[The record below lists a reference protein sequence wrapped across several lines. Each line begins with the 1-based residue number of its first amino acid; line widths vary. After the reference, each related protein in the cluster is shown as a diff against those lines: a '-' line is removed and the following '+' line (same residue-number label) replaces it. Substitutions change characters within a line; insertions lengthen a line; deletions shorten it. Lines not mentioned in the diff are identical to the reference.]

1 MKRRSSLVLL
11 LALVLILVIATSAS
25 ASLYAGNSR
34 TTAYGVR
41 ADVSTPSSS
50 PYVGSSGEANWVGT
64 PGTSYWVQAG
74 WRYYSG
80 YSYAR
85 SYYEY
90 SLPTGYNLSETSN
103 QSWGTTKNY
112 EVSSAGSG
120 YWTVKIAGV
129 TQGSWSYLAAPV
141 TSVLALSESHS
152 STVVLNTQFNNVSYR
167 GSTTWY
173 SFDQSGWRT
182 DSPYYLSITSLYKF
196 KTLGP

>member
-1 MKRRSSLVLL
+1 MKRRLSLVLL

-25 ASLYAGNSR
+25 ASWYAGNSR

-41 ADVSTPSSS
+41 ADISTPSSA
-50 PYVGSSGEANWVGT
+50 PYVGSSGGSNWVGT

-90 SLPTGYNLSETSN
+90 SLPTGYSLTETSN

-112 EVSSAGSG
+112 EVSSASSG

-129 TQGSWSYLAAPV
+129 SQGSWSYLAAPV
-141 TSVLALSESHS
+141 SSVRAWSESHN
-152 STVVLNTQFNNVSYR
+152 STVVLNTQFNNVKYR
-167 GSTTWY
+167 DSTTWY
-173 SFDQSGWRT
+173 NFDQSSWRT
-182 DSPYYLSITSLYKF
+182 DSPYYLSIAYTYKF
-196 KTLGP
+196 NTLGP